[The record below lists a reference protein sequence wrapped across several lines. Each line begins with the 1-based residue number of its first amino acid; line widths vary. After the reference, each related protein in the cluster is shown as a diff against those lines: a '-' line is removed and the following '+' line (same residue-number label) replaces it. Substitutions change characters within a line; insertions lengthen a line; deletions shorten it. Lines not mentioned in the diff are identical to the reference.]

1 MTLRHVER
9 GTRVP
14 PRVVGPGGV
23 CSQVFEG
30 RLPWGLLAGLALMA
44 GAGPLAAQ
52 LPPADTIVEPPDT
65 IVQPPDTIIQNG
77 DTIVVPADTVPA
89 EEVLEVRNLPLFSR
103 PVPPGWQTGV
113 WEWDRDEIQ
122 ASRAVTLAEL
132 LEQVPGVL
140 AIRGGDY
147 GNPTAVMAAG
157 LGPGRVRI
165 FVDGAELA
173 PLDGGVVDLSRVGL
187 VGLDRV
193 RVERRP
199 GELRID
205 LLGMQLVDPRA
216 YSLLEVATGDLQTNV
231 FRGTF
236 AHPDALGGNVLLALD
251 RVDTD
256 GPVREEPGAAFGVH
270 LRHTL
275 LHSERGGVAW
285 AVRRMTSRRT
295 PEFFQPED
303 VNRTDWTLRARYELW
318 EGGGSEAFYHRSSL
332 GVNTDRDGE
341 GADTLI
347 TADARSQAGVRMLV
361 DRGAWWAE
369 TEVRV
374 QGGPGWPDNAQTL
387 RGGALLG
394 NWIGV
399 SAALERQGWDG
410 ASGTNVH
417 GRIWSAPFLGI
428 SLFAEGESGHRAIPG
443 FVPAPIPDDEDD
455 ADDEENAEN
464 QDDQDETEP
473 DEGDDE
479 PDEEPEVA
487 VPPRFGEMSGLR
499 AGAEFRRGDLF
510 LGAAVLSVDPDS
522 LHPTGLPMDRDGLS
536 MAAGRRTG
544 VELSGRIPLTPIL
557 EGLSLHWDTQLWDQ
571 APQAWRYAP
580 DRTWDAR
587 LRFHDVFF
595 ETRNLEVWV
604 DVGMRGRDGMTVP
617 LADPDQAEPVM
628 ATVPLSQSW
637 YGRLQI
643 RVVSAKIFVHWDNF
657 TFRDNNQDLPGRV
670 LPQTRAMYGVKW
682 TLWN

>member
-1 MTLRHVER
+1 MSL
-9 GTRVP
+9 
-14 PRVVGPGGV
+14 
-23 CSQVFEG
+23 
-30 RLPWGLLAGLALMA
+30 LPWGLLVGLALLVP
-44 GAGPLAAQ
+44 GQVPLAAQ
-52 LPPADTIVEPPDT
+52 LLPADTIVQPPDTIVEPPDT
-65 IVQPPDTIIQNG
+65 IVHQADTIIQNG

-89 EEVLEVRNLPLFSR
+89 EEVVEVRNLPMFAR

-122 ASRAVTLAEL
+122 ASRAVTLTEL
-132 LEQVPGVL
+132 LEEVPGVL
-140 AIRGGDY
+140 AIRGGDH
-147 GNPTAVMAAG
+147 GNPTAVMATG

-173 PLDGGVVDLSRVGL
+173 PLDGGVVDLSRVGV

-199 GELRID
+199 GELRIE
-205 LLGMQLVDPRA
+205 LLGMQFVDPRA
-216 YSLLEVATGDLQTNV
+216 YSLLEVGTGDLQTNI

-256 GPVREEPGAAFGVH
+256 GPVREEPGAAYGVH

-295 PEFFQPED
+295 PEFYQPED

-318 EGGGSEAFYHRSSL
+318 NGGVSEAFYHRSSL
-332 GVNTDRDGE
+332 GVNPDRDGE

-369 TEVRV
+369 TELRV
-374 QGGPGWPDNAQTL
+374 QGGPGWPGNVQTL

-394 NWIGV
+394 DWIGV
-399 SAALERQGWDG
+399 SVGVERQGWNG
-410 ASGTNVH
+410 AAGTNAH

-428 SLFAEGESGHRAIPG
+428 SLFAEGESGSRAIPG
-443 FVPAPIPDDEDD
+443 FVPAPIPEEDED
-455 ADDEENAEN
+455 AEDDENAESE
-464 QDDQDETEP
+464 DDQEEP
-473 DEGDDE
+473 DQEEEEG
-479 PDEEPEVA
+479 DEEPEEELEVA
-487 VPPRFGEMSGLR
+487 VPPRFGEMTGLR

-522 LHPTGLPMDRDGLS
+522 LHPTGLPLDRDGLS

-544 VELSGRIPLTPIL
+544 VELSGRIPLSPIL
-557 EGLSLHWDTQLWDQ
+557 EGLSLYWDTQLWEE
-571 APQAWRYAP
+571 APQDWRYTP
-580 DRTWDAR
+580 DRTWDVR

-604 DVGMRGRDGMTVP
+604 DVGMRGRDGMAVP

-628 ATVPLSQSW
+628 ATVPLNQSW